1 MRNLVLISTLLL
13 SGVAAAQAATP
24 VAGDQK
30 EDIRVLGRL
39 NVNEASREQLLTVPG
54 LDPVVVDTLLA
65 QRKKAP
71 LDKNALVVLPAE
83 AASHLKAGGS
93 SDYRRIRLLPLQVL
107 MARASL

>member
-1 MRNLVLISTLLL
+1 MRNLVLMSTLLL

-24 VAGDQK
+24 LAADQK

-54 LDPVVVDTLLA
+54 LDPAAVDALLA
-65 QRKKAP
+65 QRQKAP
-71 LDKNALVVLPAE
+71 LDETAIVVLPAE
-83 AASHLKAGGS
+83 AVSHLKASGLT
-93 SDYRRIRLLPLQVL
+93 DYRRIRLLPLQVL